1 MEARAQDHTILVCE
15 DDEAVRMV
23 ICLVLESAGHKVL
36 EAESA
41 DQAEQLAAEAGVIH
55 LLVTD
60 VVMPERD
67 GRDLAES
74 LRAARPDMQV
84 LFVSGYTADI
94 LESGGDPLQGAS
106 LLQKPFTPD
115 ALIERVTA
123 ILAQEEIEGAAA
135 EGNWAG

>member
-1 MEARAQDHTILVCE
+1 M
-15 DDEAVRMV
+15 
-23 ICLVLESAGHKVL
+23 L

-67 GRDLAES
+67 GADLAES
-74 LRAARPDMQV
+74 LRAARPDMKV

-94 LESGGDPLQGAS
+94 LEWRGHPLHGAS
-106 LLQKPFTPD
+106 LLHKPFTPD
-115 ALIERVTA
+115 VLIKRVTA
-123 ILAQEEIEGAAA
+123 ILAQEEIE
-135 EGNWAG
+135 AGRD